1 MRKAIRSKKDQQQPV
16 QSLVLSPLVHD
27 IFPPHVFFSCIAG
40 LVRDLVGQQ
49 LE

>member
-1 MRKAIRSKKDQQQPV
+1 METSSEKHEKDSRGHDAFP
-16 QSLVLSPLVHD
+16 SSALVEL
-27 IFPPHVFFSCIAG
+27 FFSCIAG